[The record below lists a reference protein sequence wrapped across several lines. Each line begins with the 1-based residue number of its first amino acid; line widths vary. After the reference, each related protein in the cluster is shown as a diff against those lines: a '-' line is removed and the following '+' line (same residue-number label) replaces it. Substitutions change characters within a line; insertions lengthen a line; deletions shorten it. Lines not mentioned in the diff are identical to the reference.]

1 MNKADIMLFHDFKA
15 EQFLKAQAL
24 QLRAPQ
30 NSELSHFP
38 RSNEI
43 QNVDVKI
50 FLKIFYEEEL
60 PNY

>member
-1 MNKADIMLFHDFKA
+1 MNKADIVPFHDFAA

-24 QLRAPQ
+24 WLRVPQ

-43 QNVDVKI
+43 QNVDVI
-50 FLKIFYEEEL
+50 SFLKIFCEEEL